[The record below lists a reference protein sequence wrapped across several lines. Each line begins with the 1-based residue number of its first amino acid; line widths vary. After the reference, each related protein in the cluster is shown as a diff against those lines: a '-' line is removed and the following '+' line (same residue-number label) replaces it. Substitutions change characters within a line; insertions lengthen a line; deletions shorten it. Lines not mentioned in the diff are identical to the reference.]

1 MAIGYPLNVNTI
13 NNGAG
18 DLATRIRDWAIDA
31 EKFWKP
37 ITALGTDDATRIAAL
52 VALGFSQADA
62 TAMHHTVDILNTLAQ
77 IYYGN
82 AAQTPAYNFDSDLS
96 NCWGAR

>member
-1 MAIGYPLNVNTI
+1 MPIGYPVNVGTI

-18 DLATRIRDWAIDA
+18 DLACRLRDWAIDV

-37 ITALGTDDATRIAAL
+37 ITALGTDDTSRIAAL
-52 VALGFSQADA
+52 VTLGFSDTDA
-62 TAMHHTVDILNTLAQ
+62 AAMHHAVDILNTVAQ

-82 AAQTPAYNFDSDLS
+82 AAQPSPYNFDSDLAAL
-96 NCWGAR
+96 WGAR